1 MGLLAYFDLNQRSRK
16 ARRQESQDAVIAA
29 TTLPER
35 RESAI
40 VAEAD
45 SASSTSP
52 LAPPTSASSRGIPT
66 WEPEASPSN
75 LPPPNASECE
85 PAPTKPA
92 RSFWILITQRQ
103 DGQLSIVDQLVM
115 YFGVLLGVYF
125 SSLIRGSQSQA
136 SLLIAALV
144 ALVIIPVVFEK
155 LNVNP
160 KAPFIVRFGL
170 FVQNGVFWDVIFESI
185 GKIGR
190 S

>member
-1 MGLLAYFDLNQRSRK
+1 
-16 ARRQESQDAVIAA
+16 
-29 TTLPER
+29 
-35 RESAI
+35 
-40 VAEAD
+40 
-45 SASSTSP
+45 
-52 LAPPTSASSRGIPT
+52 
-66 WEPEASPSN
+66 
-75 LPPPNASECE
+75 
-85 PAPTKPA
+85 
-92 RSFWILITQRQ
+92 
-103 DGQLSIVDQLVM
+103 M